1 MGLCSAMGILHAY
14 RDPLNNNV
22 PIYVGK
28 GKGKGEPWAHQHP
41 DSRFCY
47 IHKRW
52 LDAGQQFAPEIVAE
66 FENEDDAYRLEAE
79 LIFKYGRSDQGT
91 GTLLNWLMA
100 DG

>member
-1 MGLCSAMGILHAY
+1 M
-14 RDPLNNNV
+14 
-22 PIYVGK
+22 K
-28 GKGKGEPWAHQHP
+28 PWAHQHP
-41 DSRFCY
+41 DSRFGY
-47 IHKRW
+47 IDKRC

-79 LIFKYGRSDQGT
+79 LIFKCGRSDQGT

>member
-1 MGLCSAMGILHAY
+1 MSARARVSRGRISILI
-14 RDPLNNNV
+14 RV
-22 PIYVGK
+22 SV
-28 GKGKGEPWAHQHP
+28 
-41 DSRFCY
+41 
-47 IHKRW
+47 HKRW
-52 LDAGQQFAPEIVAE
+52 RDADQQFAPELVAE

>member
-1 MGLCSAMGILHAY
+1 LCSAVGVLHVY

-22 PIYVGK
+22 PIYVGN
-28 GKGKGEPWAHQHP
+28 GKGEPWAHQHP
-41 DSRFCY
+41 DSRFGY

-52 LDAGQQFAPEIVAE
+52 LDADQQFAPEIVVE
-66 FENEDDAYRLEAE
+66 LENEDDAYRLEAE